1 MLSNFHSNKAIDLFG
16 EQGAITTCLRNHASS
31 DDVKKA
37 VTKVCDEV
45 GESFRLWDAVFKAIH
60 EEDPSTEHCTQTQ
73 KLIDLAMKHWR
84 KCLKMSIIPKL
95 HGLEAHVV
103 MQMRTI
109 KGGIC
114 RMIEHWV
121 EQYHQVGYRYDL
133 SYCRVGSLK
142 RQAEVRSKMEKRARH
157 PRVKMNKK
165 RLQDIKKKRT
175 ARKTKQQEKA
185 AIKKEMREKA
195 VEEVKV
201 KLENMSAE
209 EVNEI
214 MDDIELLID
223 VEEVQQ
229 LGDEI
234 SN

>member
-1 MLSNFHSNKAIDLFG
+1 MF
-16 EQGAITTCLRNHASS
+16 
-31 DDVKKA
+31 KA
-37 VTKVCDEV
+37 V
-45 GESFRLWDAVFKAIH
+45 H

-73 KLIDLAMKHWR
+73 KLIDLAMKHWH

-142 RQAEVRSKMEKRARH
+142 RQAEVRSKMEKRERH

-165 RLQDIKKKRT
+165 RLQDIKKKCT